1 MVAQKT
7 LLLNPIGDVEPLDYG
22 LAPRLPDL
30 NGKVLGLIDNAKP
43 NSNVLV
49 DKLEKVLTERYSFA
63 RIFRTRKR
71 KSSGPA
77 HEMAELE
84 KCDLVIGGIA
94 L

>member
-1 MVAQKT
+1 MGAQET
-7 LLLNPIGDVEPLDYG
+7 LLFNPVGEVEPLDLG
-22 LAPRLPDL
+22 LAPRIPDL

-43 NSNVLV
+43 NANVLV
-49 DKLEKVLTERYSFA
+49 DKLERVLTERYKFA